1 MKNVEKRSLL
11 RLAACGLVG
20 GTASIATAQP
30 YVINQ
35 PGATLLQNFL
45 TAPAAT
51 NEFFDIDGDGTCPS
65 CPAPN
70 NLPDQLAPF
79 GLPPAP
85 GSPPTNQFWLVQYWA
100 VGSVNGFQ
108 NLVDYGRTFATGAD
122 CAELCSSTAALAFHN
137 RQQYI
142 TNGLP
147 TNPIFNTANPFGAP
161 VRSNMPAGFNQ
172 SPVFQYTSPGTPSP
186 GGLRVDMAPVD
197 VPSTWA
203 VQAIGG
209 TPGFDRTPTVLGY
222 GTNPKLSLNKNGTVT
237 TFNHLLAN
245 LGTANLNTGSPTNDT
260 IFDTTIAFAPIAPMT
275 NLGTGMTQIDQ
286 SDLRHLFGT
295 GRLKSG
301 QNMMAVTRDSGSG
314 TRNGFNNSIGLDP
327 SWGVGENIGVLSN
340 PANEHLLGPSFL
352 PSNKAGSSVLE
363 ATVRWHRLAI
373 GYTGAERAVNSTLVT
388 GGRMEILAVRF
399 DLIGGTEYIR
409 PRIDTNAIPVID
421 EVFDNSDANSY
432 LIGGPAIF
440 AHFGDPKAAPAAQ
453 GGTGST
459 NPPMRNVQ
467 AAAYLNNVAQSVAA
481 FVAVPGGS
489 NTLFTP
495 GEFLATQF
503 LLVAATDRIQAPNQ
517 PTTWIPNPALN
528 QALQDASRNISVFK
542 NAVFQSFG
550 TVTLNGQV
558 PTREVGTVYSDGVP
572 GGANYIN
579 QAGAAIAYGG
589 NLTSRNRICGD
600 FNGDGLRNLNDA
612 EQMLRAYRQR
622 NGGPAWVA
630 PAGTGPI
637 AGAPGT
643 DAIIEVLGDFNGDG
657 NFNAADVRY
666 WGDGLAIDP
675 GTGNLDRKKGFE
687 AIDNAWQT
695 LTGSNNFFGAT
706 IQGGGAYV
714 AGASRFD
721 VGGGLP
727 TPGFAPVGGDGV
739 IDNDDVDYVEV
750 QFIGNPFVT
759 GDAEWSNTGEAVGF
773 DLSGD
778 MTGDLIVNQADVNAI
793 QSLLCYPDC
802 NGVGG
807 LTIADFGCFQ
817 TRFVAGEPYAD
828 CNGVGGLTIADFGCF
843 QTAFVAGCP

>member
-1 MKNVEKRSLL
+1 MNRSERKALKRLIS
-11 RLAACGLVG
+11 CGLVG
-20 GTASIATAQP
+20 GTASIAAAQP

-45 TAPAAT
+45 VAPAAT
-51 NEFFDIDGDGTCPS
+51 NEYFDVDGDGVCPI
-65 CPAPN
+65 CPTVGV
-70 NLPDQLAPF
+70 DQLAPF
-79 GLPPAP
+79 GLPPGVP
-85 GSPPTNQFWLVQYWA
+85 GQHWIIQYWA

-122 CAELCSSTAALAFHN
+122 CVELCSGTAALGFHN
-137 RQQYI
+137 RVQYI
-142 TNGLP
+142 NAGAP
-147 TNPIFNTANPFGAP
+147 SNPIFNAGNPLGAP
-161 VRSNMPAGFNQ
+161 VRTDTPAGFNA
-172 SPVFQYTSPGTPSP
+172 SPIAVYSTPP
-186 GGLRVDMAPVD
+186 NPPPPLPATGFRVDMAPVD
-197 VPSTWA
+197 VPSSWA
-203 VQAIGG
+203 VQTTGG
-209 TPGFDRTPTVLGY
+209 APAFDRTPTVLGY
-222 GTNPKLSLNKNGTVT
+222 GTNPKLSLNKNGTPT

-245 LGTANLNTGSPTNDT
+245 LGTANLNTSSPNNDT
-260 IFDTTIAFAPIAPMT
+260 IFDTTIAFAPIAPLT

-286 SDLRHLFGT
+286 SDLRQLFST

-301 QNMMAVTRDSGSG
+301 ENLMAITRDSGSG

-327 SWGVGENIGVLSN
+327 SWGVGENIGNLSN

-363 ATVRWHRLAI
+363 STVRWHRLAI
-373 GYTGAERAVNSTLVT
+373 GYSGAERAVNSSLVS

-409 PRIDTNAIPVID
+409 PRIDTTVTPIID
-421 EVFDNSDANSY
+421 EVFDNGDANSY

-440 AHFGDPKAAPAAQ
+440 AHFGDPKAAPAAK

-459 NPPMRNVQ
+459 NPPMRNVE
-467 AAAYLNNVAQSVAA
+467 AAAYLNNISQSIAA

-489 NTLFTP
+489 ATLFTP

-517 PTTWIPNPALN
+517 PTTWIPNPNLN
-528 QALQDASRNISVFK
+528 QALQDISRNNSVFK

-558 PTREVGTVYSDGVP
+558 PTRETGTVYSDGVAN
-572 GGANYIN
+572 GANYIN
-579 QAGAAIAYGG
+579 QANSPIAYGSS
-589 NLTSRNRICGD
+589 LTSRNRIAGD

-612 EQMLRAYRQR
+612 TEMLKAYRQR
-622 NGGPAWVA
+622 NAGPAWAA

-637 AGAPGT
+637 AGAPGA

-666 WGDGLAIDP
+666 WADGLAIDP
-675 GTGNLDRKKGFE
+675 GTGKLDRKKGFE
-687 AIDNAWQT
+687 AIDNAWLT
-695 LTGSNNFFGAT
+695 LTGSNNFFGT
-706 IQGGGAYV
+706 TMGGA
-714 AGASRFD
+714 ASYQPGYARFD
-721 VGGGLP
+721 VGGSLP

-739 IDNDDVDYVEV
+739 IDMDDADYIEA

-759 GDAEWSNTGEAVGF
+759 GDAEWANTAEAVGF
-773 DLSGD
+773 DLSAD
-778 MTGDLIVNQADVNAI
+778 MTGDLIVNQADVNAV
-793 QSLLCYPDC
+793 LGVLCYPDC
-802 NGVGG
+802 NGSGT

-817 TRFVAGEPYAD
+817 AAFSSGNMYAD
-828 CNGVGGLTIADFGCF
+828 CNGSGTLTIADFGCF
-843 QTAFVAGCP
+843 QAAFSAGCP